1 MTTKQ
6 KRIQLTPSEI
16 PNSPNFDV
24 KDSSFFTKWSH
35 LPSPEE
41 VRAQA
46 KAQHLARINP
56 DERKAYSMD
65 GLHVRP
71 PSVLFEHMG
80 LLVKWGTDARLSE
93 AQCLYA
99 IGRFIGD
106 SVPVPEV
113 YGWRT
118 DGDEWFIYMEHVQ
131 GQTLEQVWDTMDPDE
146 RSAVCCELQ
155 ASLEKLRQVEQDPLD
170 SFIGNSLTHIQ
181 IIYSP

>member
-35 LPSPEE
+35 LPSPEG

-46 KAQHLARINP
+46 KAQHLAGINP
-56 DERKAYSMD
+56 DKRKVYN
-65 GLHVRP
+65 GFHVTP
-71 PSVLFEHMG
+71 PPVLFEDMG
-80 LLVKWGTDARLSE
+80 PFVKWGIDTQLSE
-93 AQCLYA
+93 ARCLYA
-99 IGRFIGD
+99 IRGFIGD
-106 SVPVPEV
+106 IVPVPEV

-118 DGDEWFIYMEHVQ
+118 DGDERFIYMGHVQ
-131 GQTLEQVWDTMDPDE
+131 GQKLEQVWDTMEPDE
-146 RSAVCCELQ
+146 RSVVCYELR

-170 SFIGNSLTHIQ
+170 PFIGNFPHI
-181 IIYSP
+181 